1 MSPSIKWQ
9 YFLSAE
15 GGLSEYPAH
24 RVDSKSGCNKG
35 SDPFRRRNLYLSS
48 VYPDPKFVV
57 MVIDHGSALSPNQ
70 LSIAKSIGKYIV
82 SSLSDKDHIGLIALS
97 DELHYA
103 GVGDCFTRGMTRASH
118 QTKSKLNRFI
128 DSLTK
133 AKAPANHSLGFR
145 QALDMARQAMLMSE
159 NGVGAGSQTLM
170 NGCAPGNQ
178 TCGHWS
184 PSMGDC
190 PTASSSPVL
199 LVYISRGL
207 LSSLA
212 EPRQVLELIALGQ
225 LCLQGRLVINTY
237 ALIDGKNHVNHNL

>member
-9 YFLSAE
+9 YFLSAD

-24 RVDSKSGCNKG
+24 RVDSKSGCNKA

-48 VYPDPKFVV
+48 VYPEPKFVV

-70 LSIAKSIGKYIV
+70 LSIAKAIGKYIV

-103 GVGDCFTRGMTRASH
+103 GVGDCFTRGMTRANR
-118 QTKSKLNRFI
+118 QTKSKLHRFI

-159 NGVGAGSQTLM
+159 IGGGAGSQSSM
-170 NGCAPGNQ
+170 NSCQGNH
-178 TCGHWS
+178 TCNHWS

-190 PTASSSPVL
+190 PTTSSSPVL
-199 LVYISRGL
+199 LLYISRGL

-237 ALIDGKNHVNHNL
+237 ALIDGKINIKHNK